1 MTRPDALSRP
11 ELRADCSRCFG
22 LCCVVP
28 AFSRSADFA
37 IDKPPGRPCPHLASD
52 FRCGIHAT
60 LRERGFPGCVA
71 FDCFGAGQKV
81 AQETFGGISWRDA
94 PETAADMFAVFD
106 VMRPLHQWLWYLD
119 EALAVPEAAALHGS
133 LSAAQ
138 VEISALTQGPA
149 AAVAAVDLGHHWRPL
164 EALLRQ
170 VSTLARAGL
179 GGADHTGASLVAAR
193 RHGASL
199 RGASLRYAYLIGA
212 DLRGADLR
220 RADFLGTDLRGADLR
235 GADLTGALFLTPPQL
250 ASAAST

>member
-1 MTRPDALSRP
+1 MSRVVVE

-28 AFSRSADFA
+28 AFARSADFA
-37 IDKPPGRPCPHLASD
+37 IDKPAGRPCPHLAGD
-52 FRCGIHAT
+52 FQCGIHSS

-81 AQETFGGISWRDA
+81 AQETFGGVSWRDA
-94 PETAADMFAVFD
+94 PETAADMFAAFE

-119 EALAVPEAAALHGS
+119 EALAVPEAAALQAA
-133 LSAAQ
+133 LSAARAGIEQ
-138 VEISALTQGPA
+138 LTHGSAATLAT
-149 AAVAAVDLGHHWRPL
+149 VDIGQHWRPV
-164 EALLRQ
+164 ETLLRQ
-170 VSTLARAGL
+170 VSEAARAGL
-179 GGADHTGASLVAAR
+179 GGADHTGASLL
-193 RHGASL
+193 GASRRGADL

-235 GADLTGALFLTPPQL
+235 EADLTGALFLTPPQL
-250 ASAAST
+250 AATAHH

>member
-1 MTRPDALSRP
+1 MTRPD
-11 ELRADCSRCFG
+11 LRADCARCFG

-37 IDKPPGRPCPHLASD
+37 IDKPAGRPCPHLATD
-52 FRCGIHAT
+52 FRCGIHAS

-81 AQETFGGISWRDA
+81 AQETFGGVSWRDA
-94 PETAADMFAVFD
+94 PSTAAEMFAAFE

-119 EALAVPEAAALHGS
+119 EALAVPEASSLHDSLAAAQLAIEKLTHGSAAALT
-133 LSAAQ
+133 A
-138 VEISALTQGPA
+138 I
-149 AAVAAVDLGHHWRPL
+149 DLGQHWRPV
-164 EALLRQ
+164 ETLLRQ
-170 VSTLARAGL
+170 VSEAARAGL
-179 GGADHTGASLVAAR
+179 GGPDHTGASLVAAR
-193 RHGASL
+193 RRGASL

-212 DLRGADLR
+212 DLREADLR

-250 ASAAST
+250 ASAAHH